1 MMRELLKQSGADKDL
16 KVDHPANPLK
26 IQNQYGEK
34 SERGSDMRKVQRLK
48 TNTKKPG
55 SGYDGKRKDERQGPG
70 TEIHRDPKMSY
81 VGPDPK
87 RPLSQDPNEMQDLG
101 NGPGVKK

>member
-1 MMRELLKQSGADKDL
+1 MKKA
-16 KVDHPANPLK
+16 
-26 IQNQYGEK
+26 
-34 SERGSDMRKVQRLK
+34 QRIK
-48 TNTKKPG
+48 THTKKPG

-70 TEIHRDPKMSY
+70 TEIHRDPKMNY

-87 RPLSQDPNEMQDLG
+87 RPLSQDPNEPQDLG